1 MSTSLWIIET
11 RKYRYICTVDDQH
24 PGPVSL
30 LGAGAN
36 LSSGIHT
43 DFLRGSQKAPWR
55 LTVLAQLNG
64 WGGGFSL
71 SMRNLKVMSLLQIFV
86 ISYIS
91 HDFHD
96 QLINCS
102 SVWEW
107 WCIPTQICVWFQID
121 VYKRDWE
128 AARILTMAL
137 WSIRRLVRSTK
148 NLIQRRPN
156 MI

>member
-1 MSTSLWIIET
+1 MKPGNI
-11 RKYRYICTVDDQH
+11 RKYIWKFVPPVDDQH

-55 LTVLAQLNG
+55 LMLLAQLNG
-64 WGGGFSL
+64 WGEGFSW
-71 SMRNLKVMSLLQIFV
+71 SMRNSKVMSLLQIFV

-91 HDFHD
+91 HD

-107 WCIPTQICVWFQID
+107 WCIPTLICVWFQMMQNWR
-121 VYKRDWE
+121 VQRDWE

-137 WSIRRLVRSTK
+137 WWKRRLVRSTK

>member
-1 MSTSLWIIET
+1 LKPGNI
-11 RKYRYICTVDDQH
+11 RKYIWKLVPPVDDQH

-55 LTVLAQLNG
+55 LKFLAQLNG
-64 WGGGFSL
+64 WGEGFSL

-96 QLINCS
+96 QLFFCLGVMMHPYANLCMRFKWS
-102 SVWEW
+102 R
-107 WCIPTQICVWFQID
+107 ID

-137 WSIRRLVRSTK
+137 WSKRRLVRSTK